1 MLEYVL
7 YTNATLLKLDLKSVL
22 SEDRSLTLPFKSVGM
37 VPSLPVGQVLAMSIN
52 HRQRLPDIDPEE
64 TDEWLEALRSVVD
77 AHGVER
83 ARLLLHELLA
93 ESEDLDVEIAPISKT
108 PYVNTISWDQ
118 QPPYPGNLDTEREI
132 QNSILW
138 NSAVMVSDANRRLD
152 GIGGHISTYAS
163 SSTLYEVGFNHVF
176 RGKDSNGIGDALYIQ
191 GHGSPGIYARAFLE
205 GRLTREQ
212 LANFRQE
219 AFADGLSSYPHP
231 RLMADFWEYPTVS
244 MGLGPLGAVMHAR
257 FWKYLHNRGL
267 ADTSEST
274 VFAFLGD
281 GEMDEPESIAA
292 IAVAGREKLD
302 NLITIVNCNLQR
314 LDGPVRGNAKIV
326 QELEGLYR
334 GAGWEVFKVLW
345 DSNWDRLF
353 AQDRDGL
360 LLARLE
366 EITDGDFQRMSTLE
380 PAEFRNELFSGNS
393 ALVEMGQNISDQEI
407 GQLRRG
413 GHDPIKVWSAY
424 HAAKQSDR
432 PAVILAHTVK
442 GWGIDSFEARNTT
455 HQKKKMSLEDLK
467 QYRDDLGVTV
477 DDENLENDPFHEF
490 EEDSDTLSYLHQRRN
505 ELGGYLPSRLSPTI
519 EETLPGNE
527 TYAAFDEGTPEGQ
540 EVSTT
545 MAFVRLLR
553 NLMKSDIGE
562 KVVPIIPDEGRT
574 FGMDPLFSE
583 FGIYSSFGQLYTPVD
598 HKMLMNYKESTS
610 GQILEEGISEANSIA
625 SWIASATSYS
635 HARTPTLPFY
645 VFYSMFGF
653 QRVNDQIWAAAD
665 ARARGFLMGATAG
678 RTTLNGEGLQHQDGH
693 SLLHASTVPS
703 CRAWDPAY
711 AYELATIIENGID
724 EMWGKNKD
732 VFHYI
737 MLYNQNEQ
745 QPPKPKGIDDDLMR
759 GAYLFS
765 EAADGDGPIIRL
777 LGSGPI
783 LSHVREAAE
792 LLMEYGVRS
801 EVWSVPSYGE
811 LRRAGLAAERAT
823 RLDPQNPQ
831 SAFVSECF
839 GDDVT
844 TVAAS
849 DYIAAVPEMIQR
861 WVGGRFVVL
870 GTDGY
875 GRSDT
880 RESLRRFFEIDTSS
894 IVVASLSAL
903 EQEGSLDAGTTNK
916 AAKKLGISSERYDK
930 TE

>member
-1 MLEYVL
+1 M
-7 YTNATLLKLDLKSVL
+7 SV
-22 SEDRSLTLPFKSVGM
+22 
-37 VPSLPVGQVLAMSIN
+37 N

-77 AHGVER
+77 AHGIER
-83 ARLLLHELLA
+83 ARMLLHEVMA
-93 ESEDLDVEIAPISKT
+93 ESIDLDVEIAQVAQT

-118 QPPYPGNLDTEREI
+118 QAPYPGDLKTEREI

-138 NSAVMVSDANRRLD
+138 NSAVIVSDANRRTD
-152 GIGGHISTYAS
+152 GLGGHISTYAS
-163 SSTLYEVGFNHVF
+163 SATLYEVGFNHVF

-191 GHGSPGIYARAFLE
+191 GHGSPGIYARAFIE

-219 AFADGLSSYPHP
+219 AFVDGLSSYPHP
-231 RLMADFWEYPTVS
+231 RLMSEFWEYPTVS
-244 MGLGPLGAVMHAR
+244 MGLGSLSAVMHAR

-274 VFAFLGD
+274 VFSFLGD
-281 GEMDEPESIAA
+281 GEMDEPESIAS

-334 GAGWEVFKVLW
+334 GAGWDVFKVLW
-345 DSNWDRLF
+345 DSNWDRLL
-353 AQDRDGL
+353 AQDATGA
-360 LLARLE
+360 LLARFE
-366 EITDGDFQRMSTLE
+366 SITDGDFQRMSILE
-380 PAEFRNELFSGNS
+380 PAEFRAEFFTGNPELD
-393 ALVEMGQNISDQEI
+393 ALGASLTDAQI

-413 GHDPIKVWSAY
+413 GHDPIKVWAAY
-424 HAAKQSDR
+424 HAAKQSDK

-442 GWGIDSFEARNTT
+442 GWGIDSFEGRNTT
-455 HQKKKMSLEDLK
+455 HQKKKMSLEDLT
-467 QYRDDLGVTV
+467 QYRDDLGIPIP
-477 DDENLENDPFHEF
+477 DENLQDDPFHQF
-490 EEDSDTLSYLHQRRN
+490 EEDSEALAYLHARRDQ
-505 ELGGYLPSRLSPTI
+505 LGGYLPERRAPPI
-519 EETLPGNE
+519 EQTLPGEE
-527 TYAAFDEGTPEGQ
+527 TYSAFDEGTPEGQ
-540 EVSTT
+540 KVSTT

-553 NLMKSDIGE
+553 NLMKSEIGE
-562 KVVPIIPDEGRT
+562 RVVPIIPDEGRT

-583 FGIYSSFGQLYTPVD
+583 FGIYSSSGQKYTPVD

-625 SWIASATSYS
+625 SWIASATSYA
-635 HARTPTLPFY
+635 HAGTPTLPFY

-653 QRVNDQIWAAAD
+653 QRVNDQIWQAAD
-665 ARARGFLMGATAG
+665 ARSRGFLMGATAG

-703 CRAWDPAY
+703 CRAWDPAF
-711 AYELATIIENGID
+711 AYELATIIEHGID
-724 EMWGKNKD
+724 EMWGQGQD
-732 VFHYI
+732 VFHYV

-745 QPPKPKGIDDDLMR
+745 QPAKPAGIDADLIR
-759 GAYLFS
+759 GAYRLS
-765 EAADGDGPIIRL
+765 EASADDGPMVRL

-783 LSHVREAAE
+783 LSHVQEAAE
-792 LLMEYGVRS
+792 MLSGRGVRT
-801 EVWSVPSYGE
+801 EIWSVPSYGE
-811 LRRAGLAAERAT
+811 LRRAGLTAERAT

-831 SAFVSECF
+831 SAFVTECF
-839 GDDVT
+839 GDETT

-861 WVGGRFVVL
+861 WVGGRYVVL

-880 RESLRRFFEIDTSS
+880 RDSLRRFFEIDTAS
-894 IVVASLSAL
+894 IVVAALSAL
-903 EQEGSLDAGTTNK
+903 EQDGSLDAGTTTA
-916 AAKKLGISSERYDK
+916 AAKELGVASTRYDK

>member
-1 MLEYVL
+1 
-7 YTNATLLKLDLKSVL
+7 
-22 SEDRSLTLPFKSVGM
+22 M
-37 VPSLPVGQVLAMSIN
+37 VASLPEGQVLAMSIN

-83 ARLLLHELLA
+83 ARLLLHELMA

-108 PYVNTISWDQ
+108 PYVNTIPWDQ
-118 QPPYPGNLDTEREI
+118 QPPYPGDLDTEREI

-231 RLMADFWEYPTVS
+231 RLMADYWEYPTVS

-267 ADTSEST
+267 TDTSEST

-393 ALVEMGQNISDQEI
+393 ALVEMGQKISDQEI

-519 EETLPGNE
+519 EEPLPGNE

-635 HARTPTLPFY
+635 HAVTPTLPFY

-711 AYELATIIENGID
+711 AYELATIIQYGID
-724 EMWGKNKD
+724 EMWGNNKD
-732 VFHYI
+732 IFHYI

-745 QPPKPKGIDDDLMR
+745 QPPKPKGIDADLIR
-759 GAYLFS
+759 GAYIFS
-765 EAADGDGPIIRL
+765 EAKDGDGPIIRL

-792 LLMEYGVRS
+792 LLLEYGVRS
-801 EVWSVPSYGE
+801 EIWSVPSYGE

-839 GDDVT
+839 GDDIT

-849 DYIAAVPEMIQR
+849 DYIAGVPEMIQR

-880 RESLRRFFEIDTSS
+880 RESLRRFFEIDTAS

-903 EQEGSLDAGTTNK
+903 EQEGSVDAGTTKK